1 MVNKARILSI
11 AKKAG
16 KIIIQ
21 NALTLYYTLNSDA
34 PKWVKVIIAM
44 ALAYLV
50 APIDSIP
57 DLIPV
62 LGFSDDLVLL
72 ITVLSKI
79 AIHIK
84 DEYRQQA
91 RQDVD
96 RTFDQNPNFG

>member
-21 NALTLYYTLNSDA
+21 NALTLYYTLNSDV

-50 APIDSIP
+50 APIDLIP

-62 LGFSDDLVLL
+62 LGFSDDLGLL

-84 DEYRQQA
+84 DESRQQA

-96 RTFDQNPNFG
+96 RIFDQNSN

>member
-1 MVNKARILSI
+1 NKARILSI

-21 NALTLYYTLNSDA
+21 NALTLYYTLNSDV

-62 LGFSDDLVLL
+62 LGFSDDLGLL

-79 AIHIK
+79 AIQIK
-84 DEYRQQA
+84 NEYRQQA

-96 RTFDQNPNFG
+96 RVFDKNPNFG

>member
-21 NALTLYYTLNSDA
+21 NALTLYYTMNSDA
-34 PKWVKVIIAM
+34 PKWVKVIIAI

-62 LGFSDDLVLL
+62 LGFSDDLGLL

-96 RTFDQNPNFG
+96 RIFDQNPS

>member
-62 LGFSDDLVLL
+62 LGFSDDLGLL

-84 DEYRQQA
+84 DEYRQKA
-91 RQDVD
+91 RKDVD
-96 RTFDQNPNFG
+96 RIFDQNPS

>member
-62 LGFSDDLVLL
+62 LGFSDDLGLL

-84 DEYRQQA
+84 DESRQQA

-96 RTFDQNPNFG
+96 RIFDQNPSW

>member
-34 PKWVKVIIAM
+34 PRWVKVIIAM

-62 LGFSDDLVLL
+62 LGFSDDLGLL

-84 DEYRQQA
+84 NESRQQA

-96 RTFDQNPNFG
+96 RIFDQNSN

>member
-57 DLIPV
+57 DPIPV
-62 LGFSDDLVLL
+62 LGFSDDLGLL

-84 DEYRQQA
+84 NESRQQA

-96 RTFDQNPNFG
+96 RIFDENPN

>member
-21 NALTLYYTLNSDA
+21 NALTLYYTLNSDV

-62 LGFSDDLVLL
+62 LGFSDDLGLL

-96 RTFDQNPNFG
+96 RIFDQNPS

>member
-34 PKWVKVIIAM
+34 PKRVKVIIAM

-57 DLIPV
+57 DPNETNVSDI
-62 LGFSDDLVLL
+62 GFEF
-72 ITVLSKI
+72 K
-79 AIHIK
+79 
-84 DEYRQQA
+84 
-91 RQDVD
+91 
-96 RTFDQNPNFG
+96 

>member
-21 NALTLYYTLNSDA
+21 NALTLYYTMNSDA

-62 LGFSDDLVLL
+62 LGFSDDLGLL

-84 DEYRQQA
+84 NESRQQA

-96 RTFDQNPNFG
+96 RIFDQNPS

>member
-16 KIIIQ
+16 KVIIQ

-34 PKWVKVIIAM
+34 PRWVKVIIAM

-62 LGFSDDLVLL
+62 LGFSDDLGLL

-84 DEYRQQA
+84 DESRQQA

-96 RTFDQNPNFG
+96 RIFDQNPS

>member
-21 NALTLYYTLNSDA
+21 NALTLYYTMNSDA

-62 LGFSDDLVLL
+62 LGFSDDLGLL

-84 DEYRQQA
+84 DESRQQA

-96 RTFDQNPNFG
+96 RIFDENPN

>member
-21 NALTLYYTLNSDA
+21 NALTLYYTLNSDV

-62 LGFSDDLVLL
+62 LGFSDDLGLL
-72 ITVLSKI
+72 VTVLSKI

-96 RTFDQNPNFG
+96 RIFDQNPS

>member
-62 LGFSDDLVLL
+62 LGFSDDLGLL

-84 DEYRQQA
+84 DESRQQA

-96 RTFDQNPNFG
+96 RIFDQNSN

>member
-34 PKWVKVIIAM
+34 PRWVKVIIAM

-62 LGFSDDLVLL
+62 LGFSDDLGLL

-84 DEYRQQA
+84 DESRQQA

-96 RTFDQNPNFG
+96 RIFDENPN

>member
-62 LGFSDDLVLL
+62 LGFSDDLGLL

-84 DEYRQQA
+84 DESRQQA

-96 RTFDQNPNFG
+96 RIFDENPN

>member
-21 NALTLYYTLNSDA
+21 NALTLYYTMNSDA

-62 LGFSDDLVLL
+62 LGLVM
-72 ITVLSKI
+72 I
-79 AIHIK
+79 
-84 DEYRQQA
+84 
-91 RQDVD
+91 
-96 RTFDQNPNFG
+96 

>member
-34 PKWVKVIIAM
+34 PRWVKVIIAM

-62 LGFSDDLVLL
+62 LGFSDDLGLL

-96 RTFDQNPNFG
+96 RIFDQNPS

>member
-21 NALTLYYTLNSDA
+21 NALTLYCTLNSDA

-62 LGFSDDLVLL
+62 LGFSDDLGLL

-96 RTFDQNPNFG
+96 RIFDQNPS

>member
-1 MVNKARILSI
+1 M
-11 AKKAG
+11 
-16 KIIIQ
+16 
-21 NALTLYYTLNSDA
+21 NSDA

-62 LGFSDDLVLL
+62 LGFSDDLGLL

-84 DEYRQQA
+84 DESRQQA

-96 RTFDQNPNFG
+96 RIFDENSN

>member
-50 APIDSIP
+50 TPIDSIP

-62 LGFSDDLVLL
+62 LGFSDDLGLL

-84 DEYRQQA
+84 DESRQQA
-91 RQDVD
+91 GQDVD
-96 RTFDQNPNFG
+96 RIFDQNSN

>member
-62 LGFSDDLVLL
+62 LGFSDDLGLL

-84 DEYRQQA
+84 NESRQQA

-96 RTFDQNPNFG
+96 RIFDQNPS

>member
-34 PKWVKVIIAM
+34 PKWVKVIIAI

-62 LGFSDDLVLL
+62 LGFSDDLGLL

-84 DEYRQQA
+84 DESRQQA

-96 RTFDQNPNFG
+96 RIFDKNPN

>member
-62 LGFSDDLVLL
+62 LGFSDDLGLL

-84 DEYRQQA
+84 DESRQQA

-96 RTFDQNPNFG
+96 RIFDKNPN

>member
-34 PKWVKVIIAM
+34 PRWVKVIIAM

-62 LGFSDDLVLL
+62 LGFSDDLGLL

-84 DEYRQQA
+84 DESRQQA

-96 RTFDQNPNFG
+96 RIFDENSN

>member
-1 MVNKARILSI
+1 MANKARILSI

-34 PKWVKVIIAM
+34 PNRVKVIIAM
-44 ALAYLV
+44 VLAYLV

-62 LGFSDDLVLL
+62 LGFSDDLGLL

-84 DEYRQQA
+84 DESRQQA

-96 RTFDQNPNFG
+96 RIFDQNPS

>member
-11 AKKAG
+11 ANKAG

-21 NALTLYYTLNSDA
+21 NGLTLYYTLNSDV

-62 LGFSDDLVLL
+62 LGFSDDLGLL

-84 DEYRQQA
+84 NESRQQA

-96 RTFDQNPNFG
+96 RIFDQNPS